1 MSESE
6 PIHKE
11 SSSSS
16 KSNGTFAE
24 IIAGMDT
31 DDNITTPLALSRASS
46 FNDDTLDFSDT
57 DVITAEYVDIAGFPH
72 SSPMKGFS
80 RDKDNSGAGAS
91 AQVLLSWK
99 NSLQSSSS
107 SAQAGRK
114 VGGCLSDQENGFA
127 NGVGLQR
134 SVDALSSGANRLHT
148 EKRRR
153 AGGSHEGGSRA
164 TLGLTDEAL
173 WELEMG
179 TEDQY
184 AFEHPSYS
192 KPIKSPN
199 LVELSSQWDRNWEN
213 DEDDEENYA
222 DYGNLELIAGR
233 PRTMTGGS
241 SSDDQSIASLSS
253 GLDSITLDALM
264 EVGSNFCEDIS
275 MQTVNDDASDA
286 MSRGTSIE
294 VDATKP
300 NIMQELLQSKIEDT
314 TKEIENEKKINRG
327 KYKCGRCG
335 QPKQNHICPFEL
347 VANSCSVG
355 TQVSGWLPGIHP
367 FSTEKTLAMRA
378 RDIYLTA
385 SASKVKSDDT
395 L

>member
-1 MSESE
+1 
-6 PIHKE
+6 
-11 SSSSS
+11 
-16 KSNGTFAE
+16 
-24 IIAGMDT
+24 
-31 DDNITTPLALSRASS
+31 
-46 FNDDTLDFSDT
+46 
-57 DVITAEYVDIAGFPH
+57 
-72 SSPMKGFS
+72 MKGFS

-153 AGGSHEGGSRA
+153 AGGSHEGIDYRSVLVIFLHLEPLYISSHPTGGSRA

-213 DEDDEENYA
+213 DED
-222 DYGNLELIAGR
+222 
-233 PRTMTGGS
+233 
-241 SSDDQSIASLSS
+241 
-253 GLDSITLDALM
+253 
-264 EVGSNFCEDIS
+264 
-275 MQTVNDDASDA
+275 
-286 MSRGTSIE
+286 GT
-294 VDATKP
+294 
-300 NIMQELLQSKIEDT
+300 
-314 TKEIENEKKINRG
+314 
-327 KYKCGRCG
+327 
-335 QPKQNHICPFEL
+335 
-347 VANSCSVG
+347 
-355 TQVSGWLPGIHP
+355 
-367 FSTEKTLAMRA
+367 
-378 RDIYLTA
+378 
-385 SASKVKSDDT
+385 
-395 L
+395 